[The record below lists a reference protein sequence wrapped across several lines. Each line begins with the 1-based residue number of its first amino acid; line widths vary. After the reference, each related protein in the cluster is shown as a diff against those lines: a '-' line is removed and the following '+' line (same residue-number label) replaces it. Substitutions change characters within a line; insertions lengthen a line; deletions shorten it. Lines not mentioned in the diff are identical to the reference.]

1 MKTYKNALENRA
13 VAIYSENKSYYE
25 IAVSRYYYSVYLII
39 NKYLKD
45 KLGNAYKAPPQGKDS
60 HIFIIEQF
68 LDYIEDKVE
77 DDEYDILELIKE
89 LRVHR
94 NNYEYKKNF
103 SSLSDFKK
111 IFKENYEDIEAIL
124 NEYIKEY
131 KEEKERFK
139 G

>member
-13 VAIYSENKSYYE
+13 VADYAEGKSYYE

-45 KLGNAYKAPPQGKDS
+45 KLGSAYKAPPQGKDS

-77 DDEYDILELIKE
+77 EDEYDILELIKE

-94 NNYEYKKNF
+94 NNYEYKRNF
-103 SSLSDFKK
+103 NSLSDFKK

-124 NEYIKEY
+124 NTYIKEY